1 VTHPD
6 PYPYYAEL
14 VATRPLYRDD
24 ALGLWVAAGA
34 DAVTSVLTSDICRVR
49 PPTEPVP
56 RALLGSPAADI
67 FRHLVRMNDGSGHGP
82 LKQAVSSTLGS
93 IDATQAAEQS
103 IRWARLLSG
112 EMRPHEDLGRLTD
125 FAFRLPVYV
134 VASLLGIPPDL
145 LPRTAQ
151 WISEFVACLA
161 PASSPEAI
169 EQGKVAAGHL
179 LDMCRP
185 LLTAS
190 PALPGN
196 GLFAHLA
203 ESARRAGRE
212 DGDAIVANGIGFLSQ
227 AYEATA
233 GLIGNTLRALAVR
246 SEARRS
252 VATDPRLLHQ
262 VIAEVLRCDPPI
274 QNTRRFLAGNGL
286 VAGREMATGDAVL
299 VVLAA
304 ANRDPSA
311 NPDPDRFD
319 IFRKDRRFF
328 TFGIGAHACPG
339 EALATTIARA
349 GVAELLASGLAL
361 DRLART
367 VTYRASANARIP
379 LFDTA

>member
-14 VATRPLYRDD
+14 VATRPLYRDES
-24 ALGLWVAAGA
+24 LGLWVAAGA
-34 DAVTSVLTSDICRVR
+34 DAVTSVLSSDICRVR
-49 PPTEPVP
+49 PRTEPVP

-67 FRHLVRMNDGSGHGP
+67 FRHLVRMNDGAGHGP

-93 IDATQAAEQS
+93 IDAAQAAEQS
-103 IRWARLLSG
+103 VRWARWLSG
-112 EMRPHEDLGRLTD
+112 ELRPHDDLGRLTD
-125 FAFRLPVYV
+125 LAFRLPVYV

-145 LPRTAQ
+145 LPQTAQ
-151 WISEFVACLA
+151 WMSEFVACLA

-169 EQGKVAAGHL
+169 ERGKVAAGHL
-179 LDMCRP
+179 LDTCRP
-185 LLTAS
+185 LLSVPPARPGAS
-190 PALPGN
+190 L
-196 GLFAHLA
+196 LAHLA
-203 ESARRAGRE
+203 ENARRAGRE
-212 DGDAIVANGIGFLSQ
+212 DSDAIVANGIGFLSQ

-233 GLIGNTLRALAVR
+233 GLIGNTLRTLAVR
-246 SEARRS
+246 PETRQS
-252 VATDPRLLHQ
+252 VATNPRLLHQ

-274 QNTRRFLAGNGL
+274 QNTRRFLAENGR

-319 IFRKDRRFF
+319 IVRKDRRLF

-339 EALATTIARA
+339 EALATTIAGA
-349 GVAELLASGLAL
+349 GVEELLASGLAL
-361 DRLART
+361 DRLAGT

-379 LFDTA
+379 LFNEA

>member
-6 PYPYYAEL
+6 PYPFYAEL
-14 VATRPLYRDD
+14 VATRPLYRDES
-24 ALGLWVAAGA
+24 LGLWVAAGA
-34 DAVTSVLTSDICRVR
+34 GAVTSVLSSDICRVR

-67 FRHLVRMNDGSGHGP
+67 FRHLVRMNDGAGHGP
-82 LKQAVSSTLGS
+82 LKQVVSSTLGS
-93 IDATQAAEQS
+93 IDAAQVALQS
-103 IRWARLLSG
+103 RRWARRLSG
-112 EMRPHEDLGRLTD
+112 ELRPHDNLGQLTD

-134 VASLLGIPPDL
+134 VGSLLGIPPDL

-151 WISEFVACLA
+151 WMSEFVACLA
-161 PASSPEAI
+161 PASSPQAI
-169 EQGKVAAGHL
+169 ERGKVAAGHL
-179 LDMCRP
+179 LDTCRP
-185 LLTAS
+185 LQS
-190 PALPGN
+190 VQQVGPGD
-196 GLFAHLA
+196 GLLAHLA
-203 ESARRAGRE
+203 EHARRAGRE

-233 GLIGNTLRALAVR
+233 GLIGNTVRTLAVR

-274 QNTRRFLAGNGL
+274 QNTRRFLAGNGR
-286 VAGREMATGDAVL
+286 VAVL

-319 IFRKDRRFF
+319 IFRKDRRIFA
-328 TFGIGAHACPG
+328 FGIGAHACPG
-339 EALATTIARA
+339 EALATTIAKA
-349 GVAELLASGLAL
+349 GVEELLASGLAL
-361 DRLART
+361 DRLAGT
-367 VTYRASANARIP
+367 VAYRASANARIP
-379 LFDTA
+379 LFAN